1 MGWDGK
7 QNLNILLVQRRQSP
21 FRNSWALLGASVSM
35 TETSEHTARKALH
48 EQTGFHDLYLEQLFT
63 FDEVERDPR
72 ERVLSIVYFA
82 LVPEIHNVDQAL
94 NEPRRREWF
103 ALNSLPRLAFDH
115 GKIVEYAKNQ
125 LAQRALHQPI
135 AFELLPY
142 RFSLTQIQQLY
153 EAILGRNLDKRN
165 FRKKLLTEELLI
177 ETSHFEE
184 GTKHRPAKLFR
195 FNRRKHL
202 ARVRIGDGFDL
213 S

>member
-1 MGWDGK
+1 
-7 QNLNILLVQRRQSP
+7 
-21 FRNSWALLGASVSM
+21 M

-48 EQTGFHDLYLEQLFT
+48 EQTGFDDLYLEQLFT
-63 FDEVERDPR
+63 FDEVDRDPR
-72 ERVLSIVYFA
+72 ERVISIVYFA
-82 LVPEIHNVDQAL
+82 LLPEIHNVDQEL

-103 ALNSLPRLAFDH
+103 ALDSLPRLAFDH
-115 GKIVEYAKNQ
+115 GKIVEYAKIQ

-153 EAILGRNLDKRN
+153 EVILGRNLDKRN

-184 GTKHRPAKLFR
+184 GTKHRPAKLYR